1 MGDNFGQ
8 QYFILDAELT
18 DMDRSLDVEHVA
30 ETLPDL
36 GRAIEDERL
45 RPIGVVFGFAI
56 LTVGAVLSFVPVT
69 GQWAFWSNA
78 VAATLVFVSVPL
90 FCLGLAAPDPSTGSR
105 FHFGVDL
112 TRKQRQAV
120 AAGSLCIILSPVIM
134 ALGMPLGLSTSV
146 LAMAAT
152 TAFVGASLILTG
164 FIAWTSEA
172 IANPA

>member
-1 MGDNFGQ
+1 
-8 QYFILDAELT
+8 
-18 DMDRSLDVEHVA
+18 MDRSLDVGHVA

-36 GRAIEDERL
+36 SEALADSRL
-45 RPIGVVFGFAI
+45 RPIGVVVGFAL
-56 LTVGAVLSFVPVT
+56 LTVGALLSMAPTT

-90 FCLGLAAPDPSTGSR
+90 FCVGLAAPDPPEGSR

-120 AAGSLCIILSPVIM
+120 AAGSLCITLSPVVM
-134 ALGMPLGLSTSV
+134 ALGSPLGLSTVV
-146 LAMAAT
+146 LATAAT
-152 TAFVGASLILTG
+152 LAFVGSSLVLTG

-172 IANPA
+172 LAGPA

>member
-1 MGDNFGQ
+1 
-8 QYFILDAELT
+8 
-18 DMDRSLDVEHVA
+18 MDRSLDVAHVA

-36 GRAIEDERL
+36 GRAIEDDRL

-56 LTVGAVLSFVPVT
+56 LTVGAALSFAPVA
-69 GQWAFWSNA
+69 GPWAFWSNA

-90 FCLGLAAPDPSTGSR
+90 FCLGLAAPDPPADSR
-105 FHFGVDL
+105 FHLGVDL

-120 AAGSLCIILSPVIM
+120 AVGSLCITLSPIIM
-134 ALGMPLGLSTSV
+134 ALGMPLGLSMFV
-146 LAMAAT
+146 LAAAAT
-152 TAFVGASLILTG
+152 TAFVGASLVLTG